1 MRLKMFLIVPLA
13 LLLIS
18 TAAEHPQWK
27 SIENAIASGNAQRLS
42 TYFASTITLTVPG
55 HKGSF
60 SSKQARAI
68 MSDFFR
74 NNPPRSFNLKSSG
87 TTARSAQFFLG
98 TYEAVNG
105 SSFAVYVLLEPGTKK
120 ATIAQITFEKT

>member
-1 MRLKMFLIVPLA
+1 MFLIIPFA
-13 LLLIS
+13 LMFIS
-18 TAAEHPQWK
+18 STVEHPQWK

-42 TYFASTITLTVPG
+42 AYFASTITLTVPG

-74 NNPPRSFNLKSSG
+74 NNPPESFRLKSSG
-87 TTARSAQFFLG
+87 TTARSARFFLG
-98 TYEAVNG
+98 TYETKNS
-105 SSFAVYVLLEPGTKK
+105 SSFAVYVLLEPNSTKG
-120 ATIAQITFEKT
+120 TIAQITFERT